1 MFLRMAPG
9 LTAVSKVSV
18 FKDQLSTVNEQRSTK
33 TVWYRSKSAPFSF
46 IVAVIMGIKSA
57 DGNM

>member
-33 TVWYRSKSAPFSF
+33 MFGKDLRVPPFSF
-46 IVAVIMGIKSA
+46 IVTVIMGIKPA
-57 DGNM
+57 GGYM